1 MKSSWLRLVCERGPL
16 LSIEKYFDMSPEAI
30 VSSFASIWSSTYE
43 RSIAA
48 VPMPET
54 SSPRVSISTVTPVIL
69 VRSEMR
75 FHRSNR
81 VWFIAGRV

>member
-1 MKSSWLRLVCERGPL
+1 MPEVASSPSSV
-16 LSIEKYFDMSPEAI
+16 KYFIRSPEAMA
-30 VSSFASIWSSTYE
+30 SSLPLVCSSTYE

-54 SSPRVSISTVTPVIL
+54 RSPRVSISTVTPVIL

-75 FHRSNR
+75 FHRSEI
-81 VWFIAGRV
+81 V